1 MYNNPQ
7 FKEPDEAAVINFMQA
22 HPFIIIT
29 GVDVAGKPVAT
40 QVPVFIDKKE
50 GKIKLTGHIQRKSDH
65 HHAFEQNT
73 NVMALFTGPHAYV
86 SASWYSNPHIG
97 STWNFMSVYAHGT
110 IRFGNDDELA
120 AVMQRLTLHYENG
133 NKTSPTVFENLP
145 ADYLEKMTKA
155 IVAFEIEV
163 TNLQHVFKLSQ
174 NRDEESYNNI
184 IHQLQKGDADAQQIA
199 TFMENGKAKLFS
211 HA

>member
-50 GKIKLTGHIQRKSDH
+50 GKILLTGHIQRKSDH

-110 IRFGNDDELA
+110 IRFGNDA
-120 AVMQRLTLHYENG
+120 EN
-133 NKTSPTVFENLP
+133 
-145 ADYLEKMTKA
+145 
-155 IVAFEIEV
+155 
-163 TNLQHVFKLSQ
+163 
-174 NRDEESYNNI
+174 
-184 IHQLQKGDADAQQIA
+184 
-199 TFMENGKAKLFS
+199 S
-211 HA
+211 HRFN

>member
-1 MYNNPQ
+1 NNPQ
-7 FKEPDEAAVINFMQA
+7 FKDPNEAAVIDFMQA

-29 GVDVAGKPVAT
+29 GVNVAGKPVAT

-50 GKIKLTGHIQRKSDH
+50 GKILLTGHIQRKSDH
-65 HHAFEQNT
+65 HLAFEQNT

-97 STWNFMSVYAHGT
+97 STWNFMSVYAQGT

-133 NKTSPTVFENLP
+133 NNTSPTVFENLP

-199 TFMENGKAKLFS
+199 MFMENGKAKLFN

>member
-7 FKEPDEAAVINFMQA
+7 FKDPNEAAVIDFMQA

-29 GVDVAGKPVAT
+29 GVNVAGKPVAT

-50 GKIKLTGHIQRKSDH
+50 GKILLTGHIQRKSDH
-65 HHAFEQNT
+65 HLAFEQNT

-97 STWNFMSVYAHGT
+97 STWNFMSVYAQGT

-133 NKTSPTVFENLP
+133 NNTSPTVFENLP

-199 TFMENGKAKLFS
+199 MFMENGKAKLFN